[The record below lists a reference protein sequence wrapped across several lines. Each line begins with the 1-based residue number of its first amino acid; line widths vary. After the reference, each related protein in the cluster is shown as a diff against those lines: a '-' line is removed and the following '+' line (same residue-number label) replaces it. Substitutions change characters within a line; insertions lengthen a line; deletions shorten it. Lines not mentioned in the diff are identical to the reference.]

1 MNRFTVEEI
10 NLISIFESKSR
21 TKVIHDVSETMKYQ
35 DDEEI
40 RELSSRVLKKLNNMS
55 DEEFA
60 DMEFIAAE

>member
-1 MNRFTVEEI
+1 
-10 NLISIFESKSR
+10 
-21 TKVIHDVSETMKYQ
+21 MKYQ

-60 DMEFIAAE
+60 DTEFIAAE